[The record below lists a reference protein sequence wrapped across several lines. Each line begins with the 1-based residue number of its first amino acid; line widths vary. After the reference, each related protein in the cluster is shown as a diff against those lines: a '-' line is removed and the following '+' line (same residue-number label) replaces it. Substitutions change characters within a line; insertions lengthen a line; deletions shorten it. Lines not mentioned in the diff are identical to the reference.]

1 MTRKETQVTGGRD
14 VILAQLETNGSSIL
28 EAFERYGVSLVMLVM
43 FILATIYILRRLL
56 HDERGLLTSYIRS
69 TNNQQTRLAD
79 TVTTMAET
87 DAKVADVLGNMDGSI
102 SRIEAI
108 LQRTTTPGNRGDN
121 TALVVCYRHECDVLE
136 AISDK
141 LEIDD
146 KTKPLLDMMRREL
159 DMAATR
165 AAVEQNENG

>member
-1 MTRKETQVTGGRD
+1 M
-14 VILAQLETNGSSIL
+14 ILAQAETTTNAVL
-28 EAFERYGVSLVMLVM
+28 EAFDRYGVSLCMLVM
-43 FILATIYILRRLL
+43 FIIATIYILRRLL

-69 TNNQQTRLAD
+69 TNNQQTRL

-121 TALVVCYRHECDVLE
+121 TALVICYRHECDVLE

-165 AAVEQNENG
+165 AAIDQQNENG

>member
-1 MTRKETQVTGGRD
+1 
-14 VILAQLETNGSSIL
+14 
-28 EAFERYGVSLVMLVM
+28 
-43 FILATIYILRRLL
+43 
-56 HDERGLLTSYIRS
+56 
-69 TNNQQTRLAD
+69 
-79 TVTTMAET
+79 MAET

-121 TALVVCYRHECDVLE
+121 TALVICYRHECDVLE

-165 AAVEQNENG
+165 AAIDQQNENG

>member
-28 EAFERYGVSLVMLVM
+28 EAFDRYGVSLVMLVM

-87 DAKVADVLGNMDGSI
+87 DAKVADLSLI
-102 SRIEAI
+102 HI
-108 LQRTTTPGNRGDN
+108 
-121 TALVVCYRHECDVLE
+121 
-136 AISDK
+136 
-141 LEIDD
+141 
-146 KTKPLLDMMRREL
+146 
-159 DMAATR
+159 
-165 AAVEQNENG
+165 

>member
-1 MTRKETQVTGGRD
+1 M
-14 VILAQLETNGSSIL
+14 ILAQVETTTNAVL
-28 EAFERYGVSLVMLVM
+28 EAFDRYGVSLVMLVM
-43 FILATIYILRRLL
+43 FIIATIYILRRLL

-87 DAKVADVLGNMDGSI
+87 DAKVADVLSSMDGSVR
-102 SRIEAI
+102 RIETI
-108 LQRTTTPGNRGDN
+108 LQRTSTPGNRGDN
-121 TALVVCYRHECDVLE
+121 TALIVCYRHECDVLE

-141 LEIDD
+141 LEIDE

-159 DMAATR
+159 DAAATR